1 MKYKLLVL
9 IALRQLYNQNKFT
22 KQVQVKLQQQYD
34 FSKIINVMGDVY

>member
-22 KQVQVKLQQQYD
+22 QQVQAKLQHQY
-34 FSKIINVMGDVY
+34 FSKVINVMDDAY